1 MMLTGLLVFAMVVL
15 RVFPETAA
23 AQWLDRMVRATV
35 AAVRQVERRH
45 LVFLVLMTLLL
56 TIGVEALAVMGPL
69 DLATI
74 VVMWDIS
81 TYIDV
86 VVTTVVVAMATRG
99 SIGWRALVTRFAPR
113 RAPRARRQ
121 RSARKAA
128 PSSNDDERPAAF
140 ARAA

>member
-15 RVFPETAA
+15 RGFSETAA
-23 AQWLDRMVRATV
+23 TRWLDRMVRATV
-35 AAVRQVERRH
+35 DAARQVERRH
-45 LVFLVLMTLLL
+45 LIFLVIMTLLL

-86 VVTTVVVAMATRG
+86 VVTTVVVATATRG
-99 SIGWRALVTRFAPR
+99 SLGWRALVTRFAPR

-128 PSSNDDERPAAF
+128 PSANDDERRAVLAHAA
-140 ARAA
+140 

>member
-1 MMLTGLLVFAMVVL
+1 MLTGLLVFAMVVL
-15 RVFPETAA
+15 RGFSGTAA
-23 AQWLDRMVRATV
+23 ARWLDRMVRATV
-35 AAVRQVERRH
+35 DAARQVERRH
-45 LVFLVLMTLLL
+45 LIFLVIMTLLL

-86 VVTTVVVAMATRG
+86 VVTTVVVATATRG
-99 SIGWRALVTRFAPR
+99 SLGWRALVTRFEPR

-121 RSARKAA
+121 RSARKGA
-128 PSSNDDERPAAF
+128 PSANDDERRAEF